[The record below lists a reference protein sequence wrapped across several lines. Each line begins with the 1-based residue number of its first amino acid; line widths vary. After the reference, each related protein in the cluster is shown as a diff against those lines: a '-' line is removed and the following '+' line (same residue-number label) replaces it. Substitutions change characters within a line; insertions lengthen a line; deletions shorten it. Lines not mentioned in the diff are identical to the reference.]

1 MVDAV
6 EYLRECGVFFVAA
19 AGPHATPF
27 STAAEFEG
35 HLYVWIG
42 KDSPVY
48 AALAADP
55 RAEIAAVH
63 PDKSW
68 LSISGRLTEDSRPEA
83 AAALSEA
90 AREGLAPAAS
100 AARCAPFRLER
111 GRAVRHHIMGETEEW
126 TLP

>member
-1 MVDAV
+1 M
-6 EYLRECGVFFVAA
+6 
-19 AGPHATPF
+19 
-27 STAAEFEG
+27 
-35 HLYVWIG
+35 WIG

-100 AARCAPFRLER
+100 AARCAPFRLEW

>member
-19 AGPHATPF
+19 AGPHAAPF

-83 AAALSEA
+83 AA
-90 AREGLAPAAS
+90 S